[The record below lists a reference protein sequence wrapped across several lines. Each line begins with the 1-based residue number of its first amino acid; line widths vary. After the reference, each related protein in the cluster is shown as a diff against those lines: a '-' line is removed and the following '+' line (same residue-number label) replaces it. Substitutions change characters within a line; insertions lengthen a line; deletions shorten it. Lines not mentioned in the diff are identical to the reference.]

1 MELERAIISYIL
13 AQLKEVDVITL
24 KEKLEIALQLIDG
37 LSAWDAEKALKIIF
51 GGVKDAE

>member
-1 MELERAIISYIL
+1 MELERAIISFIL

>member
-13 AQLKEVDVITL
+13 AQLDVITL
-24 KEKLEIALQLIDG
+24 KEVKDKLEIALQLIDG